1 MSRGLGEWNKYSIGQ
16 SFASNVIGN
25 AQSYCHV
32 FKNLSSVFKKFEG
45 NPHDWKGWKK
55 TTRSIGPFSSWYL
68 AFLVALLPSD
78 FARKLLLRIM
88 SLEDLGANPI
98 PFKSIEPPVD
108 HKLTSADATNET
120 YSFFTWGSD
129 FNGISDMSNVKV
141 MDSFP
146 YIIDNCDFRWFYLQK
161 KSTG

>member
-1 MSRGLGEWNKYSIGQ
+1 MHRDL
-16 SFASNVIGN
+16 FAM
-25 AQSYCHV
+25 
-32 FKNLSSVFKKFEG
+32 FFKKFEG
-45 NPHDWKGWKK
+45 NPHDWKSGKHWQ
-55 TTRSIGPFSSWYL
+55 GPSVLL
-68 AFLVALLPSD
+68 ALDILPFLVALLPSD

-98 PFKSIEPPVD
+98 PFKSIVPPVD
-108 HKLTSADATNET
+108 HKLTSADATNEN

-161 KSTG
+161 NQRVSWIESESTHVKSV